1 MRLGAQAAVETLD
14 LLIEGEGSVPTTAQA
29 ELQAGELRP
38 APKIFKQ
45 TCCLDFKLK
54 AKQVYDFIRAMS
66 PHPGAWTM
74 IDGGQ
79 GGQQVLKVYKSELT
93 DKPSAAPVGELVV
106 EGRNLYVCCSD
117 LMLRLVEVQ
126 PAGKR
131 RMAAADFIN
140 GWRK

>member
-14 LLIEGEGSVPTTAQA
+14 LLIEGDGSVPTTAQA

-45 TCCLDFKLK
+45 TCCLDFKLN

-79 GGQQVLKVYKSELT
+79 GGQPIPRTALLPTENLPLPHTHEHCPRCIQSEI
-93 DKPSAAPVGELVV
+93 
-106 EGRNLYVCCSD
+106 RLYIS
-117 LMLRLVEVQ
+117 
-126 PAGKR
+126 
-131 RMAAADFIN
+131 
-140 GWRK
+140 